1 MRRLARL
8 VRATKTAI
16 DSNGRGCRPGKAP
29 AATRHR
35 CGSEPA
41 AIARRRCACAA
52 SRTVPSPSGRGPAK
66 SPLRGP
72 FDLSLQA
79 SGRAEAASLQNT
91 ALSPHPCGL
100 PRPAGNVSAILRP
113 SAPAVSARKV
123 NKLTTGRTN
132 VGRVRR
138 SRHPAQNQLCAR
150 CPCPAAL
157 RLRGPKDNQS
167 RMRWPGKAPAATR
180 HNKHRLR
187 IASQT
192 ARYPAGQWW
201 LRLLAAASP
210 DRGSRQFYPVRGTRS
225 RPAPPDSRSM
235 LRCARYR

>member
-1 MRRLARL
+1 MAPGAHR
-8 VRATKTAI
+8 
-16 DSNGRGCRPGKAP
+16 GRPVAAAPCTPGL
-29 AATRHR
+29 R
-35 CGSEPA
+35 
-41 AIARRRCACAA
+41 
-52 SRTVPSPSGRGPAK
+52 PAK

-123 NKLTTGRTN
+123 NKLTTGRTE
-132 VGRVRR
+132 RR
-138 SRHPAQNQLCAR
+138 PGKAQPPPGTKSA
-150 CPCPAAL
+150 PCPLSLPGGAAL
-157 RLRGPKDNQS
+157 ARAYRQS
-167 RMRWPGKAPAATR
+167 EPERWPGKAQAATR
-180 HNKHRLR
+180 QNKHRLR